1 MKNLYNKILVTVGSL
16 FASSAAFSAAVTYD
30 AADAVTSIGNIGT
43 TAVAVM
49 GAFITLAITVMFYRK
64 IRGVISKG

>member
-1 MKNLYNKILVTVGSL
+1 MKNKIKIGLLAVLASL
-16 FASSAAFSAAVTYD
+16 ASWVHAEPVTYD
-30 AADAVTSIGNIGT
+30 AADAVASIGNINT

-64 IRGVISKG
+64 IRGIVSRG